1 MNSAHLL
8 SEPCSSWKALQLVD
22 LLNLCINVYGIGC
35 IDKTIRLPHF
45 GRSQMSYHFRKPTRA
60 LALATALLASVCIT
74 HSAYAIDISQKI
86 SEIEKNPAPGPNG
99 EPATLASDLKLTA
112 EEVEQIKAKH
122 AKAAIVM
129 HYTASDWAKAQM
141 AGQKKALDELGV
153 EIVAVTDAGYRAEQQ
168 VADIES
174 VMALKPDI
182 MISVPAEQ
190 SATAAAYKKAAA
202 AGIKIVFLDQTGAG
216 MQAGKD
222 YVSLVSSDNRGM
234 GKVAALLMAKA
245 LEGKGEVGLIPHASD
260 LFATKERVVGFKEA
274 IKDFP
279 DIKVVEESG
288 VGGPNFAG
296 EAERVASAMLTA
308 HPTLNGIWAVWDV
321 PTEGV
326 LSAARS
332 VGASTDLVITTCDLG
347 VNISLDM
354 AKKGYVK
361 GTGSQRPYGAGY
373 AEGIL
378 AGYALLGKEA
388 PPYVVLPALAVTRDN
403 LLEAWPLSNGDQ
415 APAIL
420 TSAMN

>member
-1 MNSAHLL
+1 
-8 SEPCSSWKALQLVD
+8 
-22 LLNLCINVYGIGC
+22 
-35 IDKTIRLPHF
+35 
-45 GRSQMSYHFRKPTRA
+45 MSYHFRKPTRA

>member
-1 MNSAHLL
+1 
-8 SEPCSSWKALQLVD
+8 
-22 LLNLCINVYGIGC
+22 
-35 IDKTIRLPHF
+35 
-45 GRSQMSYHFRKPTRA
+45 MSYHFRKSVRT
-60 LALATALLASVCIT
+60 LATAAALLAGASFA
-74 HSAYAIDISQKI
+74 HSAYAIDITQQI
-86 SEIEKNPAPGPNG
+86 SEIEKHPAPGPNG
-99 EPATLASDLKLTA
+99 EAATLASDLKLTPD
-112 EEVEQIKAKH
+112 EVEQIKARH

-141 AGQKKALDELGV
+141 AGQKKALEELGV

-190 SATAAAYKKAAA
+190 SATAAAYKKAAE

-260 LFATKERVVGFKEA
+260 LFATKERLVGFKEA

-420 TSAMN
+420 TNAMN

>member
-1 MNSAHLL
+1 
-8 SEPCSSWKALQLVD
+8 
-22 LLNLCINVYGIGC
+22 
-35 IDKTIRLPHF
+35 
-45 GRSQMSYHFRKPTRA
+45 MSYHFRKPARA
-60 LALATALLASVCIT
+60 LAVATALLASVCIT
-74 HSAYAIDISQKI
+74 HSAYAIDINQQI